1 MLPGAGVGNTGGS
14 KQSERDGLTVTR
26 LGLAVVVPMSRHSLS
41 VGPYD
46 ANFLKP
52 SSFNTNDDNYLAIH

>member
-14 KQSERDGLTVTR
+14 KQSERGGLAVTR
-26 LGLAVVVPMSRHSLS
+26 LGSAVVPMSRHSLG